1 MSDKKQITVRADEP
15 SVALMLQEVI
25 KGGITAE
32 NVSAL
37 EALVGLY
44 DRMQAK
50 NAEREFNQAF
60 AKLQSELR
68 SVNATRTVPNKDG
81 SPRYRF
87 APFEDIMEE
96 VQPVLVA
103 KFGFLDQLSTPRFMA
118 SRAAVEWFQSAP
130 CDTSED
136 SHNRTSLPLESAE
149 GHREPQRHR
158 PTAPRRPTPN
168 VALCAML

>member
-1 MSDKKQITVRADEP
+1 MTDQIPQMQLTESKTNFSGGVKQPCKHGSAEAKDGLNSAIVQSDNAPLTAEP
-15 SVALMLQEVI
+15 SVAMMLQKVI
-25 KGGITAE
+25 EGGITKE

-37 EALVGLY
+37 ESLVGLY

-87 APFEDIMEE
+87 APFED
-96 VQPVLVA
+96 
-103 KFGFLDQLSTPRFMA
+103 
-118 SRAAVEWFQSAP
+118 
-130 CDTSED
+130 
-136 SHNRTSLPLESAE
+136 
-149 GHREPQRHR
+149 
-158 PTAPRRPTPN
+158 
-168 VALCAML
+168 